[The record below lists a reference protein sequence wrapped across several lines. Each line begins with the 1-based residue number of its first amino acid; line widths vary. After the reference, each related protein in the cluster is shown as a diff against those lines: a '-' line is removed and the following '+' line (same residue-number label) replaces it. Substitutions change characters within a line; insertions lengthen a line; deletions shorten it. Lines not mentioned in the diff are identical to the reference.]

1 MLSRHLEVSLRL
13 AMTLARQ
20 KSHEYLTVE
29 HLLLA
34 LLENTNAANTL
45 TACNANVST
54 LRSELEAYIN
64 KHTPTVDADSEQSP
78 QPTQSFDRIL
88 QRAIFHVQSIGGGRL
103 VEGSDILVSMFS
115 EHDTYAVYLL
125 KKQGI
130 SRLELTQYLSHG
142 QDKDEP
148 SEPRASMT
156 GERRSASEK
165 TSKDPLVEFATNL
178 NQRAAEGK
186 TDPLIG
192 RGPEIERAAQVLCRR
207 RKNNPLLVGE
217 PGVGKTSIAEGLAW
231 LIINDKAPKPLN
243 GCVIYSLDI
252 GSLIAGTKYRGDFE
266 KRMKSLLDALKKKP
280 NAILFID
287 EIHMIIGAGSSM
299 SSNMDVS
306 NLIKPALANGELRCI
321 GSTTFTEYRQVFEKD
336 HALSRRFQKIDVK
349 EPSVDDSI
357 DILRGLKPRYE
368 EFHNVEYTDEALVTA
383 VQLSAKHIH
392 ERFLPDKAIDVIDEA
407 GAYKRLGIVA
417 DLDDIDAE
425 ESFIANLEQD
435 FDAQI
440 DADEEGLGGDADDD
454 SLDETRTANEMQE
467 EANTAKA
474 DDKANGSK
482 KSKGKRAPIKID
494 VADIEAIIAKL
505 ARIPPKSVS
514 SDDKSILE
522 HLDRD
527 LKHLVFGQDE
537 AIETLA
543 DAIKLSRAGL
553 KAPDKPIGSFMFAGP
568 TGVGKT
574 EVSRQLANLLG
585 VELVRFDM
593 SEYMEAHTASRL
605 IGAPPGYVGYDQGG
619 LLTEKINQHP
629 HCVLLLDE
637 IEKAHPDVFNL
648 LLQVMGHGTLTD
660 NNGRVAIFK
669 QVIVIMT
676 TNVGAESISRSSM
689 GFTQQ
694 DHSRDNT
701 EALKRV
707 FTPEFRNRL
716 DAIIQ
721 FNALDTSVVVSVVD
735 KFLVELQVQLD
746 DKQVTLEIDDE
757 VRDYLAEKGYDRLM
771 GARPMQRLIQDEI
784 KKPLASMIL
793 FGDLVNGGI
802 VHLSLEPKEANEQDD
817 DTVKLDK
824 NGGKSSDKG
833 SADSRI
839 ILTVVE
845 THEPHPD
852 SESLAS

>member
-1 MLSRHLEVSLRL
+1 M
-13 AMTLARQ
+13 
-20 KSHEYLTVE
+20 
-29 HLLLA
+29 
-34 LLENTNAANTL
+34 
-45 TACNANVST
+45 
-54 LRSELEAYIN
+54 
-64 KHTPTVDADSEQSP
+64 
-78 QPTQSFDRIL
+78 
-88 QRAIFHVQSIGGGRL
+88 
-103 VEGSDILVSMFS
+103 
-115 EHDTYAVYLL
+115 
-125 KKQGI
+125 
-130 SRLELTQYLSHG
+130 
-142 QDKDEP
+142 
-148 SEPRASMT
+148 
-156 GERRSASEK
+156 
-165 TSKDPLVEFATNL
+165 
-178 NQRAAEGK
+178 
-186 TDPLIG
+186 
-192 RGPEIERAAQVLCRR
+192 
-207 RKNNPLLVGE
+207 
-217 PGVGKTSIAEGLAW
+217 GKTSIAEGLAW

-440 DADEEGLGGDADDD
+440 DADEEGLGVDNDDD
-454 SLDETRTANEMQE
+454 SFDTTSTSNEMQE
-467 EANTAKA
+467 EADTAKA
-474 DDKANGSK
+474 NDKANGSK

-648 LLQVMGHGTLTD
+648 LLQVMDHGTLTD

-802 VHLSLEPKEANEQDD
+802 VHLSLEPKEANEQDG

-833 SADSRI
+833 SSDSRI

>member
-1 MLSRHLEVSLRL
+1 M
-13 AMTLARQ
+13 
-20 KSHEYLTVE
+20 
-29 HLLLA
+29 
-34 LLENTNAANTL
+34 
-45 TACNANVST
+45 
-54 LRSELEAYIN
+54 
-64 KHTPTVDADSEQSP
+64 
-78 QPTQSFDRIL
+78 
-88 QRAIFHVQSIGGGRL
+88 
-103 VEGSDILVSMFS
+103 
-115 EHDTYAVYLL
+115 
-125 KKQGI
+125 
-130 SRLELTQYLSHG
+130 
-142 QDKDEP
+142 
-148 SEPRASMT
+148 
-156 GERRSASEK
+156 
-165 TSKDPLVEFATNL
+165 
-178 NQRAAEGK
+178 
-186 TDPLIG
+186 
-192 RGPEIERAAQVLCRR
+192 
-207 RKNNPLLVGE
+207 
-217 PGVGKTSIAEGLAW
+217 
-231 LIINDKAPKPLN
+231 
-243 GCVIYSLDI
+243 
-252 GSLIAGTKYRGDFE
+252 
-266 KRMKSLLDALKKKP
+266 
-280 NAILFID
+280 
-287 EIHMIIGAGSSM
+287 
-299 SSNMDVS
+299 
-306 NLIKPALANGELRCI
+306 
-321 GSTTFTEYRQVFEKD
+321 
-336 HALSRRFQKIDVK
+336 
-349 EPSVDDSI
+349 
-357 DILRGLKPRYE
+357 
-368 EFHNVEYTDEALVTA
+368 
-383 VQLSAKHIH
+383 
-392 ERFLPDKAIDVIDEA
+392 
-407 GAYKRLGIVA
+407 
-417 DLDDIDAE
+417 
-425 ESFIANLEQD
+425 
-435 FDAQI
+435 
-440 DADEEGLGGDADDD
+440 
-454 SLDETRTANEMQE
+454 
-467 EANTAKA
+467 
-474 DDKANGSK
+474 
-482 KSKGKRAPIKID
+482 
-494 VADIEAIIAKL
+494 
-505 ARIPPKSVS
+505 
-514 SDDKSILE
+514 
-522 HLDRD
+522 
-527 LKHLVFGQDE
+527 
-537 AIETLA
+537 A

-648 LLQVMGHGTLTD
+648 LLQVMDHGTLTD